1 MFAQEVT
8 DGAELL
14 IWDLASDRRP
24 GATVDEAGPVSEKAT
39 SRLESGLCPFL
50 NAAYKWQRWYTYQHW

>member
-1 MFAQEVT
+1 MLAQEVT

-14 IWDLASDRRP
+14 IWDPASDRRP
-24 GATVDEAGPVSEKAT
+24 GARVDEAGPVSETAT

-50 NAAYKWQRWYTYQHW
+50 NAAYKRKHWYTI